1 MVRLKSYR
9 VGFLGYVRLACPA
22 GMGDGMFGVR
32 YPKHVATNGTSDTRD
47 DTAALL
53 AAVGIEV
60 TDAGKARARRRLA
73 DADRQ
78 RTPRLRQEWRAQ
90 LGLPTSNAA

>member
-1 MVRLKSYR
+1 M
-9 VGFLGYVRLACPA
+9 
-22 GMGDGMFGVR
+22 
-32 YPKHVATNGTSDTRD
+32 ATSGTSDTRD

-73 DADRQ
+73 AAASQ
-78 RTPRLRQEWRAQ
+78 RTPQRRQEWRAQ
-90 LGLPTSNAA
+90 LGLSTADAA